1 MSIQEPTPG
10 EESTTIQHSLDEYS
24 ALNALIQDR
33 GAQWSKHARA
43 IKFDVEFKVI
53 EQERQRVAKE
63 LHDEILPLLARLIRS
78 VQSNATHSAGT
89 QTSNFAPPTMLPIT
103 DESSLLVD
111 ELHEAVAAFRD
122 LLGELHAV
130 DLVELGLIEALKNLC
145 KRYSRFTGRSI
156 LFIEQT
162 DECCLSEHQ
171 QLCLYRAIQATL
183 RMFADCDNDILLI
196 RYDRCESETIIT
208 ARCVDK
214 RVAASD
220 WLVENHNFD
229 TFESWCRIAG
239 AEVAIDALEYMGDQF
254 PCDLVIS
261 ASEVQAPEPDAVTLI
276 GEDAQFRLLELDSIM
291 AVAQEEWADALNRD
305 CILFKKLAL
314 ESERKKISDDINTL
328 IMPRLNSV
336 SKIAQSTK
344 NSVVRKDVKQRM
356 KVIAD
361 GVNNVISE
369 LHPRLL
375 DEVGFVPSVRT
386 LVDRFRHATLI
397 ETTMISNLWSEHL
410 DAIALETRFALYR
423 VIQEALN
430 NIEKH
435 SDATRTLVIVTKNAD
450 ELVVC
455 VEDNGKGIQRTG
467 VRTMS
472 RGLRIIRERASS
484 IGAQI
489 EISTSSSFDTGTL
502 VTISLPC
509 PGLVLDNQ
517 GHLQRVAT
525 TSRLA

>member
-1 MSIQEPTPG
+1 MPIQEPTPG
-10 EESTTIQHSLDEYS
+10 EESTTSLDEYS
-24 ALNALIQDR
+24 ALNALIQER

-78 VQSNATHSAGT
+78 IQTNSQISVDGGTSSVAPLVVTH
-89 QTSNFAPPTMLPIT
+89 LT
-103 DESSLLVD
+103 DEASLLID
-111 ELHEAVAAFRD
+111 ELHQAVAAFRD

-130 DLVELGLIEALKNLC
+130 DLEELGLTEALKNLC
-145 KRYSRFTGRSI
+145 KRYSRFTGRSV

-162 DECCLSEHQ
+162 EECCLTEHQ
-171 QLCLYRAIQATL
+171 QLCLYRAVQAAL
-183 RMFADCDNDILLI
+183 RMFADCQNDILLI
-196 RYDRCESETIIT
+196 RYDRCENQTVIT

-214 RVAASD
+214 RVAAND
-220 WLVENHNFD
+220 WLAENHNFD
-229 TFESWCRIAG
+229 TFESWCRLAG
-239 AEVAIDALEYMGDQF
+239 AEIEIDALEYLGDQF

-261 ASEVQAPEPDAVTLI
+261 ACETQTPEPDAAALI
-276 GEDAQFRLLELDSIM
+276 GEDSQFRLLELDSIM
-291 AVAQEEWADALNRD
+291 AVAQEEWAEALNRD

-314 ESERKKISDDINTL
+314 ESERRNISNDINSL
-328 IMPRLNSV
+328 IMPRLNTV
-336 SKIAQSTK
+336 SKLAQSTK
-344 NSVVRKDVKQRM
+344 NSAIRKDVKQRM
-356 KVIAD
+356 KIIAD
-361 GVNNVISE
+361 AVNNVISE

-397 ETTMISNLWSEHL
+397 ETTMISNLWSEQL
-410 DAIALETRFALYR
+410 EAVALETRFALYR

-455 VEDNGKGIQRTG
+455 VEDNGKGIQRTR

-472 RGLRIIRERASS
+472 RGLKIIRERASS
-484 IGAQI
+484 VGAQI
-489 EISTSSSFDTGTL
+489 EISKSSSFDTGTL

-509 PGLVLDNQ
+509 PGLVIDNQ
-517 GHLQRVAT
+517 GYLQQVVVSELPA
-525 TSRLA
+525 